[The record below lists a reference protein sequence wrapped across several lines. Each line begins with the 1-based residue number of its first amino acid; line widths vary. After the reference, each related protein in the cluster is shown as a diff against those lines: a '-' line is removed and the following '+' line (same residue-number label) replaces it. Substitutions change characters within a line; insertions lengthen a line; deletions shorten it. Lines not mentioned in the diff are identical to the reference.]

1 VLSAF
6 PDRVEITENGPW
18 KYNSVYEETPGSIK
32 ITEKEGSG
40 EFTYTREYYADGV
53 RPRGL
58 LPLSDILA
66 KAFSTCQDKPDI
78 SSQAL
83 LTK

>member
-6 PDRVEITENGPW
+6 PVQVEITENGPW

-32 ITEKEGSG
+32 IIEKKGEG
-40 EFTYTREYYADGV
+40 EFSYTREYYADGV

-58 LPLSDILA
+58 VPLKEILER
-66 KAFSTCQDKPDI
+66 AFRIAPHKPEI
-78 SSQAL
+78 SPQAL